1 MIEFFRRLFELARP
15 YRSRLI
21 LGVVFGFLSGL
32 LDPLMVLIIPLVG
45 AGVFGAGIAGI
56 GKLGSGTTLQKI
68 PKFLLPLAQFI
79 TNLVHSITHP
89 IVSWFLQFEASH
101 AIAAKILL
109 ISLLPLV
116 FILRGLFGYL
126 NVYCLQW
133 AAVRAIT
140 DMRVRLFA
148 HLQNLSVGFF
158 SRSNTGDLMSRIN
171 SDTMSLQNTITGTL
185 AVIVKDPVT
194 VVGTVGVMFFCVDYK
209 LTLIT
214 MLAFPICLI
223 PIIVFSRKVRKS
235 AAVVQDSYSELATV
249 MHESFTGN
257 RIIKAYN
264 LEERAVQQFKEVSQ
278 RFVSHRMRII
288 RSEEIPGPLN
298 EFLAAIGVA
307 LLIGYF
313 AFQPEPDVQKVM
325 QFAMA
330 VFIAY
335 RPIKNITRLHNQLE
349 QARAASRQVFE
360 LLAMKNTIVEPAQP
374 KMLRAA
380 GADIQFDHVCFSY
393 GEKVALDHIQ
403 LQIKPGQLVALVGAS
418 GSGKTTLSNLLLRFY
433 DPQRGVIRIGGV
445 DIRDVT
451 TRDLRNQIA
460 VVTQETILFNDSIR
474 RNIELGRPGA
484 ADDDII
490 AAARH
495 AYAYDFIIEKP
506 NGFDTFIG
514 EKGVTL
520 SGGQRQRLAIARAV
534 LKNAPILVLDEAT
547 SALDT
552 ESERA
557 VQAALDELM
566 KGRTT
571 ICIAHR
577 LSTILHADEIVVL
590 DQGRIVETGSHAEL
604 ARRGGIYQKLYELQF
619 QS

>member
-1 MIEFFRRLFELARP
+1 MIEFLHRLLKLARP
-15 YRSRLI
+15 YWLRLV
-21 LGVVFGFLSGL
+21 LGIVFGFLGGL
-32 LDPLMVLIIPLVG
+32 VEPMLVLLVPLVG
-45 AGVFGAGIAGI
+45 RVVFAGAGAASASNTLNNLSPKLKAIAD
-56 GKLGSGTTLQKI
+56 TV
-68 PKFLLPLAQFI
+68 A
-79 TNLVHSITHP
+79 
-89 IVSWFLQFEASH
+89 SWFSASD
-101 AIAAKILL
+101 ASPAATMKILA
-109 ISLLPLV
+109 ISLVPLV
-116 FILRGLFGYL
+116 FILRGAFSYL

-140 DMRVRLFA
+140 DLRVRLFA

-158 SRSNTGDLMSRIN
+158 ARSNTGDLMSRIN
-171 SDTMSLQNTITGTL
+171 SDTMALQNTITGTL
-185 AVIVKDPVT
+185 AVIVKDPAT
-194 VVGTVGVMFFCVDYK
+194 VIFMVGVMFYVDAK
-209 LTLIT
+209 LTLIA

-235 AAVVQDSYSELATV
+235 AVVVQDSYAELSTV

-264 LEERAVQQFKEVSQ
+264 LEARAIQQFKEVSQ

-313 AFQPEPDVQKVM
+313 AFQPNPNVAKVI
-325 QFAMA
+325 QFGMA
-330 VFIAY
+330 IFVVY

-360 LLAMKNTIVEPAQP
+360 LLELQNSVGEPAQP
-374 KMLRAA
+374 EILKAA
-380 GADIQFDHVCFSY
+380 GRDIQFDHIHFSY
-393 GEKVALDHIQ
+393 GEKIALDDIQ

-418 GSGKTTLSNLLLRFY
+418 GSGKTTLANLLLRFY
-433 DPQRGVIRIGGV
+433 DPQHGAIRIGGT

-451 TRDLRNQIA
+451 TRDLRSQIA
-460 VVTQETILFNDSIR
+460 VVTQETILFNDTIQ

-484 ADDDII
+484 TNDEVI

-495 AYAYDFIIEKP
+495 AYAYDFIMEKP
-506 NGFDTFIG
+506 DGFDTIIG

-557 VQAALDELM
+557 VQSALDELM

-577 LSTILHADEIVVL
+577 LSTILHANVIVVL
-590 DQGRIVETGSHAEL
+590 DQGRIVETGTHAEL
-604 ARRGGIYQKLYELQF
+604 VRRGGIYQKLYELQF

>member
-1 MIEFFRRLFELARP
+1 MIEFLRRLLNLSKP
-15 YRSRLI
+15 YRLRLV
-21 LGVVFGFLSGL
+21 LGIVFGFLGGL
-32 LDPLMVLIIPLVG
+32 VEPLLLLVIPVVGLVVFTG
-45 AGVFGAGIAGI
+45 AGAESAAALL
-56 GKLGSGTTLQKI
+56 KKAPSWLQ
-68 PKFLLPLAQFI
+68 
-79 TNLVHSITHP
+79 P
-89 IVSWFLQFEASH
+89 IFDTMVSWLPHSETSSAASM
-101 AIAAKILL
+101 KILV
-109 ISLLPLV
+109 ILLVPFV
-116 FILRGLFGYL
+116 FILRGAFSYL

-133 AAVRAIT
+133 VATHAIT
-140 DMRVRLFA
+140 DLRTRLFA

-158 SRSNTGDLMSRIN
+158 ARSNTGDLMSRIN

-185 AVIVKDPVT
+185 ATVIKDPVT
-194 VVGTVGVMFFCVDYK
+194 VIGCVIVLLK
-209 LTLIT
+209 LDARLMLVIALI
-214 MLAFPICLI
+214 FPVCLV
-223 PIIVFSRKVRKS
+223 PIIIYSRKVRKS
-235 AAVVQDSYSELATV
+235 AVVVQDSYAELSTV

-264 LEERAVQQFKEVSQ
+264 LEARAVQQFREVSQ
-278 RFVSHRMRII
+278 RFVSHRMRIV
-288 RSEEIPGPLN
+288 RSEEIPGPLI
-298 EFLAAIGVA
+298 EFFASVGVA
-307 LLIGYF
+307 LLFIYF
-313 AFQPEPDVQKVM
+313 AFQQSSHAVNLVP
-325 QFAMA
+325 FAIG
-330 VFIAY
+330 VFFMY
-335 RPIKNITRLHNQLE
+335 RPIKNIVRLQSQLQ
-349 QARAASRQVFE
+349 QARAASQRVFD
-360 LLAMKNTIVEPAQP
+360 LLDMRNSVLEPAQP
-374 KMLRAA
+374 KMLKAA
-380 GADIQFDHVCFSY
+380 DADIQFDHVCFSY
-393 GEKVALDHIQ
+393 GEKVALDDIQ

-460 VVTQETILFNDSIR
+460 VVTQETILFNDTIR

-495 AYAYDFIIEKP
+495 AYAYDFIMEKP

-590 DQGRIVETGSHAEL
+590 DQGRIVETGTHAEL

>member
-1 MIEFFRRLFELARP
+1 MILFFRRLFDLASP
-15 YRSRLI
+15 YWLRLV
-21 LGVVFGFLSGL
+21 LGIVFGFLGGL
-32 LDPLMVLIIPLVG
+32 IEMVVLLLVPLVG
-45 AGVFGAGIAGI
+45 TVVFAGTDNNSAASFLKNLSPKLQAIADHVVHWFSASGASPGAG
-56 GKLGSGTTLQKI
+56 L
-68 PKFLLPLAQFI
+68 
-79 TNLVHSITHP
+79 
-89 IVSWFLQFEASH
+89 
-101 AIAAKILL
+101 KILAV
-109 ISLLPLV
+109 SLVPLV
-116 FILRGLFGYL
+116 FILRGVFSYL

-140 DMRVRLFA
+140 DLRVRLFA

-158 SRSNTGDLMSRIN
+158 TRSNTGDLMSRIN
-171 SDTMSLQNTITGTL
+171 ADTMALQNTLTGTL
-185 AVIVKDPVT
+185 ASIVKDPVT
-194 VVGTVGVMFFCVDYK
+194 VVATVGYLFYLDYR
-209 LTLIT
+209 LTLIAL
-214 MLAFPICLI
+214 LAFPVCLI
-223 PIIVFSRKVRKS
+223 PVIVYSRKVRKS
-235 AAVVQDSYSELATV
+235 ATVVQDSYSELSTV

-264 LEERAVQQFKEVSQ
+264 LEARAVQQFKEVSQ
-278 RFVSHRMRII
+278 RFVSHRMRIV

-313 AFQPEPDVQKVM
+313 AFQPKPDVVKVI
-325 QFAMA
+325 QFCMGIF
-330 VFIAY
+330 VVY

-360 LLAMKNTIVEPAQP
+360 LLEMQNTVREPAQP
-374 KMLRAA
+374 KILKAA
-380 GADIQFDHVCFSY
+380 GTDIQFDHVYFSY
-393 GEKVALDHIQ
+393 GEKVALDDIQ
-403 LQIKPGQLVALVGAS
+403 LQIKPGQLIALVGAS

-433 DPQRGVIRIGGV
+433 DPQRGAIRIGGV

-484 ADDDII
+484 TNGEII

-495 AYAYDFIIEKP
+495 AFAHDFIMEKP
-506 NGFDTFIG
+506 KGFDTVIG
-514 EKGVTL
+514 ERGVTL

-547 SALDT
+547 SSLDT

-577 LSTILHADEIVVL
+577 LSTILDADEIVVL
-590 DQGRIVETGSHAEL
+590 DQGRIVETGVHTEL
-604 ARRGGIYQKLYELQF
+604 SRRGGIYQKLYELQF

>member
-1 MIEFFRRLFELARP
+1 MVFRQTPAIGMIEFLRRLLNLSKP
-15 YRSRLI
+15 YRLRLV
-21 LGVVFGFLSGL
+21 LGIVFGFLGGL
-32 LDPLMVLIIPLVG
+32 VEPLLLLVIPVVGLVVFTG
-45 AGVFGAGIAGI
+45 AGAESAAALL
-56 GKLGSGTTLQKI
+56 KKAPSWLQPI
-68 PKFLLPLAQFI
+68 LD
-79 TNLVHSITHP
+79 T
-89 IVSWFLQFEASH
+89 IVSWLPHSESSSAASM
-101 AIAAKILL
+101 KILV
-109 ISLLPLV
+109 ILLVPFV
-116 FILRGLFGYL
+116 FILRGLFSYL

-133 AAVRAIT
+133 VATHAIT
-140 DMRVRLFA
+140 DLRTRLFA

-158 SRSNTGDLMSRIN
+158 ARSNTGDLMSRIN
-171 SDTMSLQNTITGTL
+171 SDTMSLQNTLTGTL
-185 AVIVKDPVT
+185 ATVVKDPVT
-194 VVGTVGVMFFCVDYK
+194 VIGCVIVLLK
-209 LTLIT
+209 LDAKL
-214 MLAFPICLI
+214 MLVIALVFPVCLV
-223 PIIVFSRKVRKS
+223 PIIIYSRKVRKS

-264 LEERAVQQFKEVSQ
+264 LEERAVQQFRDVSH
-278 RFVSHRMRII
+278 RFVSHRMRIV
-288 RSEEIPGPLN
+288 RSEEIPGPLI
-298 EFLAAIGVA
+298 EFFASIGVA
-307 LLIGYF
+307 LLFIYF
-313 AFQPEPDVQKVM
+313 AFQQSSHAVNLVP
-325 QFAMA
+325 FAIG
-330 VFIAY
+330 VFFMY
-335 RPIKNITRLHNQLE
+335 RPIKNIVRLQSQLQ
-349 QARAASRQVFE
+349 QARAASQQVFD
-360 LLAMKNTIVEPAQP
+360 LLEMQNSVHEPAQP
-374 KMLRAA
+374 KTLKAA
-380 GADIQFDHVCFSY
+380 GADIQFDRVSFFY
-393 GEKVALDHIQ
+393 GEKIALDDIQ

-484 ADDDII
+484 TEDEII

-495 AYAYDFIIEKP
+495 AYAYDFIMQKEG
-506 NGFDTFIG
+506 GFDSIIG
-514 EKGVTL
+514 EKGVSL

-557 VQAALDELM
+557 VQTALDELM
-566 KGRTT
+566 KRRTT

-590 DQGRIVETGSHAEL
+590 DQGRIVETGTHAEL
-604 ARRGGIYQKLYELQF
+604 VRRGGIYQKLYELQF
-619 QS
+619 SS

>member
-1 MIEFFRRLFELARP
+1 MIEFLHRLLNLSKP
-15 YRSRLI
+15 YRLRLV
-21 LGVVFGFLSGL
+21 LGVVFGFFSGL
-32 LDPLMVLIIPLVG
+32 VEPLLVLIVPVVGLVVFTG
-45 AGVFGAGIAGI
+45 AGADSAAAWLKNAPHWVQTIADTI
-56 GKLGSGTTLQKI
+56 ASRF
-68 PKFLLPLAQFI
+68 P
-79 TNLVHSITHP
+79 HSE
-89 IVSWFLQFEASH
+89 SSS
-101 AIAAKILL
+101 AATMKILV
-109 ISLLPLV
+109 ILLVPFM
-116 FILRGLFGYL
+116 FILRGLLSYL

-133 AAVRAIT
+133 VAVRAIT
-140 DMRVRLFA
+140 DLRVRLFA

-158 SRSNTGDLMSRIN
+158 ARSNTGDLMSRIN
-171 SDTMSLQNTITGTL
+171 SDTMSLQNTITAPL
-185 AVIVKDPVT
+185 AVVVKDPVT
-194 VVGTVGVMFFCVDYK
+194 VIGMVGALFLYVDAK

-214 MLAFPICLI
+214 ILAFPLSLFPVVIY
-223 PIIVFSRKVRKS
+223 SRKVRKS
-235 AAVVQDSYSELATV
+235 SAVIQDSYSELSTV

-264 LEERAVQQFKEVSQ
+264 LEEKAVQQFKEVSQ
-278 RFVSHRMRII
+278 RFVSHRMRIV
-288 RSEEIPGPLN
+288 RSEEIPGPLV
-298 EFLAAIGVA
+298 EFFGSVGVA
-307 LLIGYF
+307 LLFIYF
-313 AFQPEPDVQKVM
+313 AFQPSSHAVKFV
-325 QFAMA
+325 QFAFG
-330 VFIAY
+330 VFLVY
-335 RPIKNITRLHNQLE
+335 RPIKNIIRLQSQLQ
-349 QARAASRQVFE
+349 QARAASQRVFE
-360 LLAMKNTIVEPAQP
+360 LLEMQNTVREPAQP
-374 KMLRAA
+374 KILKAA
-380 GADIQFDHVCFSY
+380 GADIQFDHVLFSY
-393 GEKVALDHIQ
+393 GEKIALDDIQ

-418 GSGKTTLSNLLLRFY
+418 GSGKTTLANLLLRFY

-445 DIRDVT
+445 DIREVT

-460 VVTQETILFNDSIR
+460 VVTQETILFNDTIR

-484 ADDDII
+484 SNDEII

-495 AYAYDFIIEKP
+495 AYAYDFIMEKP

-557 VQAALDELM
+557 VQSALDELM

-590 DQGRIVETGSHAEL
+590 DQGRIVETGTHTEL
-604 ARRGGIYQKLYELQF
+604 VRRGGIFQKLYELQF
-619 QS
+619 AS

>member
-1 MIEFFRRLFELARP
+1 MIEFLHRLLNLSKP
-15 YRSRLI
+15 YRLRLT
-21 LGVVFGFLSGL
+21 LGIIFGFLSGL
-32 LDPLMVLIIPLVG
+32 VEPLLLLIVPVVGLVVFTG
-45 AGVFGAGIAGI
+45 AGADSAAALLKKAPSWVQTIAD
-56 GKLGSGTTLQKI
+56 T
-68 PKFLLPLAQFI
+68 
-79 TNLVHSITHP
+79 
-89 IVSWFLQFEASH
+89 IVSSFSPSDSSH
-101 AIAAKILL
+101 ATAIKILV
-109 ISLLPLV
+109 ILLVPFV
-116 FILRGLFGYL
+116 FILRGVLSYL

-133 AAVRAIT
+133 VATHAIT
-140 DMRVRLFA
+140 DLRTRLFA

-158 SRSNTGDLMSRIN
+158 ARSNTGDLMSRIN

-185 AVIVKDPVT
+185 ATVVKDPVT
-194 VVGTVGVMFFCVDYK
+194 VMGCVIVLLK
-209 LTLIT
+209 LDAKL
-214 MLAFPICLI
+214 MLVIALVFPVCLV
-223 PIIVFSRKVRKS
+223 PIIIYSRKVRKS
-235 AAVVQDSYSELATV
+235 ATVVQDSYSELSTV

-264 LEERAVQQFKEVSQ
+264 LEARAVQQFREVSQ
-278 RFVSHRMRII
+278 CFISHRMRIV
-288 RSEEIPGPLN
+288 RSEEIPGPLI
-298 EFLAAIGVA
+298 EFFASVGVA
-307 LLIGYF
+307 LLFIYF
-313 AFQPEPDVQKVM
+313 AFQQSSHAAKLVP
-325 QFAMA
+325 FAIG
-330 VFIAY
+330 VFFMY
-335 RPIKNITRLHNQLE
+335 RPIKNIVRLQSQLQ
-349 QARAASRQVFE
+349 QARAASQRVFD
-360 LLAMKNTIVEPAQP
+360 LLDMQNSVHEPAQP
-374 KMLRAA
+374 KILKAA
-380 GADIQFDHVCFSY
+380 AADIQFDHVHFSY
-393 GEKVALDHIQ
+393 GEKVALDDIQ

-418 GSGKTTLSNLLLRFY
+418 GSGKTTLVNLLLRFY
-433 DPQRGVIRIGGV
+433 DPQRGTIRIGGV

-460 VVTQETILFNDSIR
+460 VVTQETILFNDTIR

-484 ADDDII
+484 TNDEII

-495 AYAYDFIIEKP
+495 AYAYDFIMEKP

-534 LKNAPILVLDEAT
+534 LRNAPILVLDEAT

-577 LSTILHADEIVVL
+577 LSTILHADVIVVL
-590 DQGRIVETGSHAEL
+590 DQGRIVETGTHMEL